1 MMQIVCNEGES
12 PFKQVPEIKDTSKS
26 KEKQP
31 HVKLQ
36 NLLDKFQMEAIDNEN
51 KNGFE
56 LVKKLHD
63 MQGMENTCMIIH
75 KY

>member
-1 MMQIVCNEGES
+1 LGSSNGGAQLTPPQSPIMMQIVCNEGES

-36 NLLDKFQMEAIDNEN
+36 NLLDKF
-51 KNGFE
+51 
-56 LVKKLHD
+56 
-63 MQGMENTCMIIH
+63 
-75 KY
+75 

>member
-1 MMQIVCNEGES
+1 
-12 PFKQVPEIKDTSKS
+12 
-26 KEKQP
+26 
-31 HVKLQ
+31 
-36 NLLDKFQMEAIDNEN
+36 MEAIDNEN